1 MLKGNNSGK
10 KITLLAVILV
20 IVVLF
25 VFIIRIFLIDSA
37 KYTRSNWAYY
47 ALLTPEVIKKSPL
60 ISDNYSIHYD
70 AQDGNKPEANVITFY
85 NVNDAKQLRE
95 YLLSSNYKLE
105 GMTEFGEEWRP
116 QGRTGYVVYLNIYH
130 APDEVVM
137 AVMGVD

>member
-10 KITLLAVILV
+10 KLTLLAVILV

-25 VFIIRIFLIDSA
+25 VFIIRTFLIDSA

-47 ALLTPEVIKKSPL
+47 ALLTPEVIKNAPL
-60 ISDNYSIHYD
+60 ISDNYSIHYE

-85 NVNDAKQLRE
+85 NVNDSKQLRA
-95 YLLSSNYKLE
+95 YLFRNNYKLM
-105 GMTEFGEEWRP
+105 GVTESGEEWRP
-116 QGRTGYVVYLNIYH
+116 QDSTGYVVYLNVYH

-137 AVMGVD
+137 AVMGLN